1 MKNFVVITA
10 KGGNQ
15 SLNNKNIIPINGK
28 PSLYWPL
35 NSAQKS
41 KMIDHVY
48 ISTED
53 KKIKNNG
60 LKYNA
65 KIIDRPKKLSQPM
78 TNHGDVIKHAVEFLE
93 LNYKNIN
100 TITILLGNSVM
111 INSTDI
117 NNNIKMLNKNKEL
130 DSCMTV
136 WKAQDDH
143 PLRAMIIND
152 DGYLESYK
160 KVKKIDTNRQSYKDV
175 FYYDQGPWTFKYNSF
190 KKALKYKNGP
200 GPWWW
205 MGKNCH
211 PIIRPWVTGKDTHS
225 KLDLDISKWW
235 LNKFYND

>member
-160 KVKKIDTNRQSYKDV
+160 KVKKIDTNRQS
-175 FYYDQGPWTFKYNSF
+175 
-190 KKALKYKNGP
+190 
-200 GPWWW
+200 
-205 MGKNCH
+205 
-211 PIIRPWVTGKDTHS
+211 
-225 KLDLDISKWW
+225 
-235 LNKFYND
+235 